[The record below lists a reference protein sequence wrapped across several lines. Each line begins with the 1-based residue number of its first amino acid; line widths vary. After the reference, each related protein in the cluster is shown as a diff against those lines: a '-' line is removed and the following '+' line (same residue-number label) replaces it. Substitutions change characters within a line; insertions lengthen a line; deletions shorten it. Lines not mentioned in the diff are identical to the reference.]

1 MEIASPAHDHDER
14 STGSPADL
22 SSWHDVL
29 THDHLRQIFTVLE
42 AAHDAQPGTVYRE
55 TLVESLARVYGVSGS
70 TFFCGPRFEE
80 MFLDPAPTLE
90 GIGEPLMRNY
100 REHWYAKDVFALPTA
115 QTALLNR
122 GFVALAEIP
131 RVPDAQKEYVSGQLV
146 PHGLGSAAALH
157 LRFAD
162 GDAILGLFDRERRW
176 TPPDIL
182 AMRTLARHLRALA
195 RGRVIQEDT
204 VTVDLDRDLSP
215 RLREVAALVGQ
226 GLTNAE
232 IASRLTVTEMTV
244 KKYISR
250 IFEATG
256 LTNRAMLAVAVRSR
270 L

>member
-1 MEIASPAHDHDER
+1 
-14 STGSPADL
+14 
-22 SSWHDVL
+22 
-29 THDHLRQIFTVLE
+29 
-42 AAHDAQPGTVYRE
+42 
-55 TLVESLARVYGVSGS
+55 
-70 TFFCGPRFEE
+70 
-80 MFLDPAPTLE
+80 
-90 GIGEPLMRNY
+90 
-100 REHWYAKDVFALPTA
+100 
-115 QTALLNR
+115 
-122 GFVALAEIP
+122 
-131 RVPDAQKEYVSGQLV
+131 
-146 PHGLGSAAALH
+146 
-157 LRFAD
+157 
-162 GDAILGLFDRERRW
+162 
-176 TPPDIL
+176 
-182 AMRTLARHLRALA
+182 MRTLARHLRALA

>member
-1 MEIASPAHDHDER
+1 MEIADPPHHPEDDPQVVSSPASE
-14 STGSPADL
+14 
-22 SSWHDVL
+22 WHDAL

-42 AAHDAQPGTVYRE
+42 AAHDARPGTVYRE
-55 TLVESLARVYGVSGS
+55 TLVESLARVYGVRGS
-70 TFFCGPRFEE
+70 TFFFGSRFEE

-115 QTALLNR
+115 QTALLDH

-131 RVPDAQKEYVSGQLV
+131 KVPDAQREYVSGQLV

-182 AMRTLARHLRALA
+182 AMRTLARHLQALA

-215 RLREVAALVGQ
+215 RLREVAVLVGQ

-232 IASRLTVTEMTV
+232 IAASLTVTEMTV

-270 L
+270 Y

>member
-1 MEIASPAHDHDER
+1 
-14 STGSPADL
+14 
-22 SSWHDVL
+22 
-29 THDHLRQIFTVLE
+29 
-42 AAHDAQPGTVYRE
+42 
-55 TLVESLARVYGVSGS
+55 
-70 TFFCGPRFEE
+70 
-80 MFLDPAPTLE
+80 
-90 GIGEPLMRNY
+90 
-100 REHWYAKDVFALPTA
+100 
-115 QTALLNR
+115 
-122 GFVALAEIP
+122 
-131 RVPDAQKEYVSGQLV
+131 
-146 PHGLGSAAALH
+146 HGLGSAAALH

-176 TPPDIL
+176 IPPDIL

-204 VTVDLDRDLSP
+204 VTVDLDLSP
-215 RLREVAALVGQ
+215 RLWEVAALVGQ

-270 L
+270 H